1 MVICLVHFAELF
13 SVGRWTSLFDSA
25 QDSSLLKLAESLPNY
40 CLKSKAE
47 NTVKKYR
54 YAFKNFSKWCK
65 TFKPTIDHLPAS
77 DVHVALYLAYLA
89 NTFDSSSK
97 IEEAT
102 HAITWAHDMA
112 GFPNPCDSTFV
123 KFVKEGCIREHS
135 HPVVKKEPI
144 SSDILSAVVEK
155 FGKSDATLYDLRTCC
170 IFLLGYAGFLRF
182 SEIVNIRRSQLVFSD
197 SHLTLFITKS
207 KTDVYKQG
215 SSLCISKTNSSTC
228 PVSMLLRYLLL
239 SDIDERSEDFIFR
252 QVTFCKK
259 NNSYKLRNNKQP
271 LSYTRVRELVLS
283 TLDSLGLDSKKYGV
297 HSLRSGGATAAAA
310 AGVSDRLFKKHG
322 RWKSENAKDGYVHE
336 NLQVKLSV
344 TKQLGL

>member
-1 MVICLVHFAELF
+1 MNNFFSLDICLVHFAKLF

-25 QDSSLLKLAESLPNY
+25 QDPSLLKLAETLPNY

-89 NTFDSSSK
+89 NTFDSSSN

-102 HAITWAHDMA
+102 HAIAWAHDMA
-112 GFPNPCDSTFV
+112 GFPNPCESTKVVSENIVTLSLRKNRFHQIYCLLLLKSLGRV
-123 KFVKEGCIREHS
+123 MQHYMTFE
-135 HPVVKKEPI
+135 PVVFFLKLCSFFAFFRNCKH
-144 SSDILSAVVEK
+144 EK
-155 FGKSDATLYDLRTCC
+155 VT
-170 IFLLGYAGFLRF
+170 
-182 SEIVNIRRSQLVFSD
+182 VFSD
-197 SHLTLFITKS
+197 SHLTLFIAKS

-215 SSLCISKTNSSTC
+215 SSLCISRTNSSSC

-239 SDIDERSEDFIFR
+239 SDIDEKSEDFIFR

-259 NNSYKLRNNKQP
+259 NKSYKLRNNKQH

-336 NLQVKLSV
+336 NLQVKLCV